1 MFFFWPECQGA
12 YFRLNHFSQQNWY
25 LATKSVDFF
34 SLLDNWT
41 NSKTDIFYLN
51 WSRQKQKK
59 TKKTTWVKS
68 NEFRFQPVIDI
79 RNNNLC
85 DFLIPFF
92 FSKENKKSQKC
103 FIFQNFSVQHFFS
116 SCPDSNEETF
126 LKKFFFSESQ
136 LLPSKGRHQNCRN
149 PEIYI

>member
-1 MFFFWPECQGA
+1 MFFWPECQGA
-12 YFRLNHFSQQNWY
+12 YFRLNHFSQQNWH

-51 WSRQKQKK
+51 CSRQKQKK
-59 TKKTTWVKS
+59 TKMTTWVKS
-68 NEFRFQPVIDI
+68 NEFRIQPVIDI

-92 FSKENKKSQKC
+92 FSKENKEKSQKY
-103 FIFQNFSVQHFFS
+103 FLFQNFSVLHFFHLVLIR
-116 SCPDSNEETF
+116 T
-126 LKKFFFSESQ
+126 KKLFWRIFFSEIQ
-136 LLPSKGRHQNCRN
+136 LLPSKC
-149 PEIYI
+149 YLFA